1 MLSRMSPSRAERLTM
16 RHLAPFVALAAL
28 ALVAPAA
35 LGQGPATRITPIP
48 ADVRAEMRGVSWKP
62 GCPVGFKDLRLITT
76 THRTPSGGTAT
87 GRLIV
92 NRDVAVPVRR
102 VLQRLWNANYPI
114 ARMELIDAYAGDD
127 WDSIEDNNTSAFNC
141 RRATG
146 SGNWSNHAYGRAID
160 INPIQ
165 NPYVLSGKVYH
176 DASWRFIKRS
186 KRLSPMVIMPGDA
199 VVRAFAREGWGWGG
213 DWSNP
218 KDYQHFSA
226 NGR

>member
-1 MLSRMSPSRAERLTM
+1 M
-16 RHLAPFVALAAL
+16 R
-28 ALVAPAA
+28 
-35 LGQGPATRITPIP
+35 
-48 ADVRAEMRGVSWKP
+48 
-62 GCPVGFKDLRLITT
+62 
-76 THRTPSGGTAT
+76 
-87 GRLIV
+87 
-92 NRDVAVPVRR
+92 
-102 VLQRLWNANYPI
+102 
-114 ARMELIDAYAGDD
+114 LIDAYDGDD
-127 WDSIEDNNTSAFNC
+127 WESIEDNNTSAFNC

-165 NPYVLSGKVYH
+165 NPYVSGGQVYH

-199 VVRAFAREGWGWGG
+199 VVRAFAAEGWGWGG
-213 DWSNP
+213 TWSDP

>member
-1 MLSRMSPSRAERLTM
+1 MGRVPREPLPM
-16 RHLAPFVALAAL
+16 RRIAPLIALALALLAPAAAL
-28 ALVAPAA
+28 A
-35 LGQGPATRITPIP
+35 QGPGTQVTPIP
-48 ADVRAEMRGVSWKP
+48 KDVRAEMIGVSWKP
-62 GCPVGFKDLRLITT
+62 GCPVALKDLRLITT
-76 THRTPSGGTAT
+76 THLTPDGGTAE
-87 GRLIV
+87 GQLV
-92 NRDVAVPVRR
+92 VHRDAAPAVKR
-102 VLQRLWNANYPI
+102 VLQRLWDAGYPI
-114 ARMELIDAYAGDD
+114 ARMRLIDAYDGDD
-127 WDSIEDNNTSAFNC
+127 WESIEDNNTSAFNC

-165 NPYVLSGKVYH
+165 NPYVSGGQVYH

-199 VVRAFAREGWGWGG
+199 VVRAFADEGWGWGG
-213 DWSNP
+213 TWSDP